1 MQGRATEENP
11 TPVLR
16 LQPLGWGISL
26 LCLRSFRPTPCPAWA
41 PPAITWMPYPIFIR
55 LGSWCPTTTTTGTR
69 APGLQPPTPI
79 SCPQMEELRVA
90 NEGRQMW
97 CGWGPP
103 DCSQRPLD

>member
-1 MQGRATEENP
+1 MRVQGRATEENP

-55 LGSWCPTTTTTGTR
+55 LGSWCPTTTTGTR
-69 APGLQPPTPI
+69 APGLQPPNPHLL
-79 SCPQMEELRVA
+79 PP
-90 NEGRQMW
+90 NGRAQS
-97 CGWGPP
+97 
-103 DCSQRPLD
+103 SQRRETDVVWLGSS